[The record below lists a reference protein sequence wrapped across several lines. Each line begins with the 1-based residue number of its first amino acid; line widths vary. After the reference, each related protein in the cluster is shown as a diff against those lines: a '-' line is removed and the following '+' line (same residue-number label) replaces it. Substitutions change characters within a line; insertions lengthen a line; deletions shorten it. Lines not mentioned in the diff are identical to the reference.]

1 MKTSKRLLAALLAM
15 VMVLSMAACGGS
27 SGETKGSETKKSG
40 ETSAA
45 GENGSAQAADAGE
58 TVDLTMAFVV
68 FGSVPNDLEMVNERI
83 NDYLKEKLNVTLT
96 LIPINASN
104 YSQQVDLMLTSGE
117 KLDILADGTIT
128 AFFNYTS
135 HAAKGQLY
143 PMNELLESYGQG
155 IKDALGEDYIGASAV
170 NGQVYGV
177 ATVRDLAARTS
188 LIMKTSAVEKYGID
202 VNNVK
207 TYEDIETI
215 FDKIRAEE
223 PNITPI
229 MIGQDAGNTIFDSLG
244 LSFDTQGD
252 QLSDMIGV
260 LMDSQVPTI
269 DNYYSTDACKQACQR
284 IRDWYKKGYVIQD
297 AATNQSTATEL
308 MKAGTIYGFIANAKP
323 GIEAQTA
330 ASVGED
336 VTEIPLTEVLTDTQK
351 VTGFMLAIAAQ
362 SEYPEKAMQVL
373 NLLYS
378 DPVLINLFDHGI
390 EGTHYK
396 FVDESKGIVTYAD
409 GLDSSTSGFDM
420 NVDFQFGNQ
429 LLSYIWETDSENL
442 WKDMDA
448 FNKSA
453 KVSKAMGFQFDTSSV
468 KTQYAAVSA
477 VIDQYK
483 RSLGQGTVDPDD
495 VLEEFQK
502 KLVDAGIDDVI
513 KEKQAQL
520 DAFINGSAQ

>member
-45 GENGSAQAADAGE
+45 GENGSAQAADDGE

-229 MIGQDAGNTIFDSLG
+229 MIGSGCGQ
-244 LSFDTQGD
+244 
-252 QLSDMIGV
+252 
-260 LMDSQVPTI
+260 
-269 DNYYSTDACKQACQR
+269 YYFRQP
-284 IRDWYKKGYVIQD
+284 W
-297 AATNQSTATEL
+297 
-308 MKAGTIYGFIANAKP
+308 F
-323 GIEAQTA
+323 
-330 ASVGED
+330 
-336 VTEIPLTEVLTDTQK
+336 
-351 VTGFMLAIAAQ
+351 
-362 SEYPEKAMQVL
+362 
-373 NLLYS
+373 
-378 DPVLINLFDHGI
+378 
-390 EGTHYK
+390 
-396 FVDESKGIVTYAD
+396 
-409 GLDSSTSGFDM
+409 
-420 NVDFQFGNQ
+420 
-429 LLSYIWETDSENL
+429 
-442 WKDMDA
+442 
-448 FNKSA
+448 
-453 KVSKAMGFQFDTSSV
+453 
-468 KTQYAAVSA
+468 
-477 VIDQYK
+477 
-483 RSLGQGTVDPDD
+483 
-495 VLEEFQK
+495 
-502 KLVDAGIDDVI
+502 KL
-513 KEKQAQL
+513 
-520 DAFINGSAQ
+520 